1 MVIYLQK
8 IGAKG
13 YDPSSST
20 QIRMICAMGVFLFY
34 LTFKKKWGR
43 IFFSLADKKLMGLIL
58 LGTVTATVGITF
70 LISAFNLINAG
81 VASTFSSIS
90 PIIVIPISI
99 IVFKEKVKM
108 REILGAFVSVFG
120 IALFFL

>member
-1 MVIYLQK
+1 MIQVHLHRSEWFVLWGYFCFILHLKRNGEKYLSLLLTK
-8 IGAKG
+8 N
-13 YDPSSST
+13 
-20 QIRMICAMGVFLFY
+20 FL
-34 LTFKKKWGR
+34 
-43 IFFSLADKKLMGLIL
+43 GLIL

-99 IVFKEKVKM
+99 IVFKEKVKI
-108 REILGAFVSVFG
+108 REIAGAFVSVIG

>member
-1 MVIYLQK
+1 
-8 IGAKG
+8 
-13 YDPSSST
+13 
-20 QIRMICAMGVFLFY
+20 MICAMGVFLFY
-34 LTFKKKWGR
+34 LTFKKKWGK
-43 IFFSLADKKLMGLIL
+43 IFISFTDKKLLGLIL

-70 LISAFNLINAG
+70 LISAFILINAG

-99 IVFKEKVKM
+99 IVFKEKVKI
-108 REILGAFVSVFG
+108 REIAGAFVSVIG

>member
-1 MVIYLQK
+1 
-8 IGAKG
+8 
-13 YDPSSST
+13 
-20 QIRMICAMGVFLFY
+20 
-34 LTFKKKWGR
+34 
-43 IFFSLADKKLMGLIL
+43 MGLIL